1 MRSQR
6 RPINISIIQ
15 DFHLNDDNLSRN
27 DNSFFCTLA
36 KFHQGGNQRPHKI
49 LLTNQYIRAR
59 TSYLL
64 SKKNRSV
71 SVSERKIEM
80 GNIIKEKKIIT
91 NPNELHDAFLN
102 QTKSNFNNKYNISL
116 KIKKENKKRIL
127 NFFKQKKILNFI
139 VENDHSHFLSF
150 PAIHKNKKLE
160 YNKIISITDEFLSK
174 QNTTGSIPIIP
185 KIKKIKISSFKN
197 VGQINHS

>member
-1 MRSQR
+1 
-6 RPINISIIQ
+6 
-15 DFHLNDDNLSRN
+15 
-27 DNSFFCTLA
+27 
-36 KFHQGGNQRPHKI
+36 
-49 LLTNQYIRAR
+49 
-59 TSYLL
+59 
-64 SKKNRSV
+64 
-71 SVSERKIEM
+71 M

-197 VGQINHS
+197 VGHINHS